1 MGLQEDLQASL
12 DKLDEAINYER
23 SADDPERTMR
33 LIFLGFIVGEA
44 KKTIASLQR
53 EATEIL
59 LKSDWDRAPFQNQS
73 FSMETKTGQPRK
85 KWDHDGLAAAVAKRI
100 SDSAIDM
107 DTGEILKSAQQLI
120 KELLDYAAPSYWR
133 VGALRELGIDPD
145 DFCDVGEPITNLIY
159 RSSNV

>member
-12 DKLDEAINYER
+12 DKLDEAINHER

-44 KKTIASLQR
+44 KKTIASLQK
-53 EATEIL
+53 EAAEIL
-59 LKSDWDRAPFQNQS
+59 LNSDWDRNPFQNQH

-85 KWDHDGLAAAVAKRI
+85 KWDHDSLAVAVAKRI
-100 SDSAIDM
+100 SDSSIDM
-107 DTGEILKSAQQLI
+107 DTGEVLKSTQQMI
-120 KELLDYAAPSYWR
+120 KELLEYAAPSYWR

-145 DFCDVGEPITNLIY
+145 DYCDVGEPITNLIY
-159 RSSNV
+159 RSNNV

>member
-1 MGLQEDLQASL
+1 MGLKEDLQASL

-44 KKTIASLQR
+44 KKTIASLQK
-53 EATEIL
+53 EAAEIL
-59 LKSDWDRAPFQNQS
+59 LNSDWDRNPFQNQH

-85 KWDHDGLAAAVAKRI
+85 KWDHDSLAVAVAKRI
-100 SDSAIDM
+100 SDSSIDM
-107 DTGEILKSAQQLI
+107 DTGEVLKSTQQMI
-120 KELLDYAAPSYWR
+120 KELLEYAAPSYWR

-145 DFCDVGEPITNLIY
+145 DYCDVGEPITNLIY
-159 RSSNV
+159 RSNNV

>member
-44 KKTIASLQR
+44 KKTIAALQR
-53 EATEIL
+53 VAAEIL
-59 LKSDWDRAPFQNQS
+59 LKSDWDRSPFQNQH

-107 DTGEILKSAQQLI
+107 DTGEILKSAQQMI
-120 KELLDYAAPSYWR
+120 KELLEYAAPSYWR
-133 VGALRELGIDPD
+133 VGALRDLGIDPD

-159 RSSNV
+159 RSNNV